1 MELAMGRFPF
11 PPDGSQLTVLE
22 LLQHIVNEPAPRLPT
37 GEFPEDFDD
46 FVQQWCVD
54 SKLYSN
60 GFRFFNLF

>member
-1 MELAMGRFPF
+1 MGRFPF

-46 FVQQWCVD
+46 FVQQWYVD
-54 SKLYSN
+54 MIINHVRLEVM
-60 GFRFFNLF
+60 FE